1 VAARW
6 SRARLLNEL
15 RRVLNQPG
23 VVLRPASL
31 DPQICSAAC
40 QYETE
45 GKQTTKAA
53 TILIDHA
60 QDGAVTL
67 VIHELLHPLLDAQLE
82 EFLNAELAE
91 FAVVGIEEGL
101 LRALK
106 KNPRQYEL
114 WRNAIARKVEAT

>member
-31 DPQICSAAC
+31 DPRVCSAAC

-45 GKQTTKAA
+45 GKRTTKIA

-67 VIHELLHPLLDAQLE
+67 VVHELLHPLLDEQLE
-82 EFLNAELAE
+82 AFLNAELAE
-91 FAVVGIEEGL
+91 MAIRGIEEGL
-101 LRALK
+101 LKALS
-106 KNPRQYEL
+106 KNPREYEK
-114 WRNAIARKVEAT
+114 WRNAIACKVEGV